1 MDASREEHV
10 FVLRIW
16 KEPPPARVGWRA
28 TITDLKSGC
37 KVAATELRDIADFI
51 RLRISPSPDGPP

>member
-1 MDASREEHV
+1 MDTSLEEHV

-16 KEPPPARVGWRA
+16 KEAPPKVGWRA

-37 KVAATELRDIADFI
+37 KVAATELRDIADFV
-51 RLRISPSPDGPP
+51 RLRISPTQDGPP

>member
-1 MDASREEHV
+1 M

-16 KEPPPARVGWRA
+16 KEAPPSKVGWRA

-37 KVAATELRDIADFI
+37 KVAATELRDIADFV
-51 RLRISPSPDGPP
+51 RLRISPSQDGPP